1 MENKQI
7 EAIEDA
13 IGELSKTIEVMRND
27 FRLSAIPLTNVVAKL
42 RSIQAQLSKPEVPE
56 YKDFK
61 LFNKYKI
68 EHADGTTVH
77 GKAYFVLRLDS
88 DKPEERA
95 RVSAAMNAYLGKSK
109 DKSIE
114 VLNRV
119 HDWLGVVIRDGKCG
133 DFCSVCLGAS
143 DLADDVWEVLHPEA
157 SNQKAL
163 PDDQTGRDAVPDA
176 PTVTDAIPD
185 ANPDDP
191 AEADFVPRKCPETG
205 GECKM
210 KEQEASAAKE
220 EPKPADKLEERVCG
234 IIADQ
239 LVTDIDR
246 VNLDSDV
253 VNDLGADSLDCV
265 EIVLALEEEFGMTI
279 PEEDAEKLRTPRQVV
294 EYFRAK
300 GY

>member
-1 MENKQI
+1 MGNKQI
-7 EAIEDA
+7 EAIEDT
-13 IGELSKTIEVMRND
+13 IGELNKTIEVMRND
-27 FRLSAIPLTNVVAKL
+27 CMLSAIPLKNAVAKL
-42 RSIQAQLSKPEVPE
+42 RSVLAQLSEPEVPE

-68 EHADGTTVH
+68 EHADGTPVH

-109 DKSIE
+109 DKSIG

-163 PDDQTGRDAVPDA
+163 PDDQAGRDAVPDA
-176 PTVTDAIPD
+176 PTADAIPD
-185 ANPDDP
+185 AASDDP

-210 KEQEASAAKE
+210 EGQEAPAAKE
-220 EPKPADKLEERVCG
+220 EPKPADKLEKRVCG
-234 IIADQ
+234 IVADQ

-246 VNLDSDV
+246 VDLDSDV

-265 EIVLALEEEFGMTI
+265 EIVMALEEEFGMPI

>member
-7 EAIEDA
+7 EAIGNTIDEPT
-13 IGELSKTIEVMRND
+13 KTAEVTRND
-27 FRLSAIPLTNVVAKL
+27 RMLSIPQEEATAKL
-42 RSIQAQLSKPEVPE
+42 RSVLAQLSEPEVPE

-68 EHADGTTVH
+68 EHADGTPVH
-77 GKAYFVLRLDS
+77 GKSYFVLRLDS

-176 PTVTDAIPD
+176 PTVADAIPD
-185 ANPDDP
+185 AAPDAP
-191 AEADFVPRKCPETG
+191 AEADSVPYKCPETG
-205 GECKM
+205 GECNM
-210 KEQEASAAKE
+210 KEQEASVSQE
-220 EPKPADKLEERVCG
+220 EPKPM
-234 IIADQ
+234 DQ
-239 LVTDIDR
+239 LEKRVLDIVAEQLCVERGRVT
-246 VNLDSDV
+246 LDSDFN
-253 VNDLGADSLDCV
+253 NDLGADSIDGV
-265 EIVLALEEEFGMTI
+265 ELVMAFEEEFGFAMS
-279 PEEDAEKLRTPRQVV
+279 EEDAANVHTPRQAA
-294 EYFRAK
+294 EYLRAK

>member
-7 EAIEDA
+7 EAIEDT
-13 IGELSKTIEVMRND
+13 IGELNKVVEVMRND
-27 FRLSAIPLTNVVAKL
+27 CKLSAIPLKKVVAKL
-42 RSIQAQLSKPEVPE
+42 RSVLAQLSEPEVPE

-68 EHADGTTVH
+68 EHADGTPVH

-114 VLNRV
+114 VLDRV

-185 ANPDDP
+185 AAPDTP

-210 KEQEASAAKE
+210 KEQEAPAAKE
-220 EPKPADKLEERVCG
+220 EPKPM
-234 IIADQ
+234 DQ
-239 LVTDIDR
+239 LEKRVLDIVAEQLCVERGRVT
-246 VNLDSDV
+246 LDSDFN
-253 VNDLGADSLDCV
+253 NDLGADSLDSV
-265 EIVLALEEEFGMTI
+265 ELVMAFEEEFGFAI
-279 PEEDAEKLRTPRQVV
+279 PEEDAANVHTPRQAA
-294 EYFRAK
+294 EYLRAK

>member
-7 EAIEDA
+7 EAIEDT
-13 IGELSKTIEVMRND
+13 IGELNKVVEVMRND
-27 FRLSAIPLTNVVAKL
+27 LRLSAIHLTEVVAKL

-68 EHADGTTVH
+68 EHADGTPVH

-143 DLADDVWEVLHPEA
+143 DLADDVWDVLHPEA

-163 PDDQTGRDAVPDA
+163 SDDQTGRDVVPDT
-176 PTVTDAIPD
+176 PKVTDAIPD
-185 ANPDDP
+185 AAPDAP
-191 AEADFVPRKCPETG
+191 AEADSVPYKCPETG

-210 KEQEASAAKE
+210 KEQNAPAPKE
-220 EPKPADKLEERVCG
+220 EPQPM
-234 IIADQ
+234 DQ
-239 LVTDIDR
+239 LEKRVLDIVAEQLCVER
-246 VNLDSDV
+246 SRETLDSDFN
-253 VNDLGADSLDCV
+253 NDLGADSLDGV
-265 EIVLALEEEFGMTI
+265 ELVMALEEEFGFAM
-279 PEEDAEKLRTPRQVV
+279 PEEDAANIHTPRQAV
-294 EYFRAK
+294 EYLRAK
-300 GY
+300 GF

>member
-1 MENKQI
+1 MGNKQI
-7 EAIEDA
+7 EAIEDT
-13 IGELSKTIEVMRND
+13 IGELNKVVEVIRND
-27 FRLSAIPLTNVVAKL
+27 CTLYAIPLKNAVANL
-42 RSIQAQLSKPEVPE
+42 RYIQAQLSEPEVPE

-61 LFNKYKI
+61 LFNKYNI
-68 EHADGTTVH
+68 EHADGTPVH
-77 GKAYFVLRLDS
+77 GKSYFVLRLDS

-176 PTVTDAIPD
+176 P
-185 ANPDDP
+185 

-210 KEQEASAAKE
+210 KEQEAPAAKE
-220 EPKPADKLEERVCG
+220 EPKSADELEKRVLY

-239 LVTDIDR
+239 LVTDKDR

-265 EIVLALEEEFGMTI
+265 EIVMALEEEFGMAI